1 MLCIPYVTILF
12 YSFFFFFLNCILVH
26 GRHSIHVKVREQHRG
41 VCSLHH
47 VFPRLNALLT
57 ISLAPINHHPWLLH
71 QVDSLCFKLQ
81 YPCFLL
87 KNSNIYYSPKL
98 QDYTFS
104 VLELDL
110 SEFFL
115 CLLECFKLMSAKFTR
130 ELFLTDLG
138 M

>member
-1 MLCIPYVTILF
+1 M
-12 YSFFFFFLNCILVH
+12 
-26 GRHSIHVKVREQHRG
+26 KVREQHGG

-47 VFPRLNALLT
+47 VFPRLNTLPA
-57 ISLAPINHHPWLLH
+57 ISLAPINHHPRLLH

-81 YPCFLL
+81 YLCFLL

-98 QDYTFS
+98 QGFS

-115 CLLECFKLMSAKFTR
+115 RLLECFKLMSAKFTR

>member
-1 MLCIPYVTILF
+1 M
-12 YSFFFFFLNCILVH
+12 
-26 GRHSIHVKVREQHRG
+26 KVREQHGG
-41 VCSLHH
+41 VYSLHH
-47 VFPRLNALLT
+47 VFPRLNTLPA
-57 ISLAPINHHPWLLH
+57 ISLAPINHHPRLLH

-98 QDYTFS
+98 QGNTFS

-115 CLLECFKLMSAKFTR
+115 RLLECFKLMSAEFTR
-130 ELFLTDLG
+130 ELFLTDIG